1 MSTKNYKQL
10 MEDVRTNEEL
20 AKKLEEADKE
30 MRRTGDKAGFIKAAA
45 ELGYEVTEQDFP
57 ADDLVKLDE
66 EELDNVAG
74 GFFFFGN
81 EEENG
86 HEMGCGCCYYVQ
98 REDLPVRCP
107 NNSSG
112 KHKFE
117 ATDETIPCQGA
128 FSVYGKTVFVCKYC
142 EGWTFI
148 AN

>member
-45 ELGYEVTEQDFP
+45 KLGYEVTEQDFP
-57 ADDLVKLDE
+57 SDDLVKLDE

-142 EGWTFI
+142 KGWTFI